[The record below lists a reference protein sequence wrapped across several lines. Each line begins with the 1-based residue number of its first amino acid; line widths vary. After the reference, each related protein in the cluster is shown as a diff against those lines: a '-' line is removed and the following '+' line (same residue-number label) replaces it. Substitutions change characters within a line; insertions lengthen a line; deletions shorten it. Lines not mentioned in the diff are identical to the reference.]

1 MGDEISDY
9 RICDFLLKIF
19 KNPRHVQTY
28 GSGPT
33 VGPKM
38 DVMKLDGRMRKL
50 DEPFHRSV

>member
-9 RICDFLLKIF
+9 RICDFLLKSF
-19 KNPRHVQTY
+19 KNPRHVQTN

-33 VGPKM
+33 VEPKM

-50 DEPFHRSV
+50 DEPSHRSF